1 MTVTLLNIPVSVG
14 QWINLYDK
22 SNIDVGIKVSIDNV
36 SDADIYYTSAQ
47 EQPEIDFRSYNTLKP
62 RVGKVSNNKGDLG
75 LWALALVEGS
85 EVNVSIFVDEQKE
98 TFDNLIDVVTRLFG
112 KAECQSQETIDQLKL
127 LNLRFEEMAKTG
139 INTNDIG
146 K

>member
-1 MTVTLLNIPVSVG
+1 MTITLPNIPVPAG
-14 QWINLYDK
+14 EWINLYDE
-22 SNIDVGIKVSIDNV
+22 SNIDVGTKVSIDNV
-36 SDADIYYTSAQ
+36 SDSDIYYTSAQ
-47 EQPEIDFRSYNTLKP
+47 DQPEIDFRSYNTLKP

-112 KAECQSQETIDQLKL
+112 KAECQNQEIIDELKL
-127 LNLRFEEMAKTG
+127 SNLRFEEMANTR
-139 INTNDIG
+139 INKNDIG
-146 K
+146 E